1 MPIWVK
7 KVEDYK
13 TEKDIITFGD
23 VEIEKKKLSL

>member
-7 KVEDYK
+7 KVEHYK